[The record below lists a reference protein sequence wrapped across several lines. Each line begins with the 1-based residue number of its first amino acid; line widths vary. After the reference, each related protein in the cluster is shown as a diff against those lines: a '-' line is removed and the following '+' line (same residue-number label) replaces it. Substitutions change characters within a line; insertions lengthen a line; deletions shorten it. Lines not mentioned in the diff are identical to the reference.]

1 MLRTEV
7 GKWKDRAEARDLDLP
22 RIHWGKE
29 KSTERLMR
37 RLDKQMKDEARHQ
50 QWILRNSD
58 LDDPNLENERRYQ
71 RHHLNELLEDLS
83 RSINAANGSDTD
95 SCFHEIFRLCEDL
108 GIRVDEETV
117 ADIEEQL
124 EILELTATTRI
135 LLPKAPEIVIPE
147 LILPSQALLMKKIA
161 DNPASIFAISPR
173 EFEEIIAEIFH
184 QKGFHVELTKQT
196 ADGGRDIIAIHNKL
210 NIHSKYIIECKRYAP
225 ERKVSVELVR
235 SLLGVKTSENAN
247 KAVLATTSSFTSP
260 AKEFAHHN
268 LWHLDLKAYNDVMG
282 WITDYVRESGVS

>member
-1 MLRTEV
+1 MLRKEV
-7 GKWKDRAEARDLDLP
+7 RNWKNRWEARDLHLP

-29 KSTERLMR
+29 QSTERLMR
-37 RLDKQMKDEARHQ
+37 RLDKQMKEDAQHQ
-50 QWILRNSD
+50 QWILRNPD
-58 LDDPNLENERRYQ
+58 LEDPNVENERRYH

-83 RSINAANGSDTD
+83 RSINATNVSDTD

-108 GIRVDEETV
+108 GIRVEEEAV
-117 ADIEEQL
+117 GDIEEQL

-135 LLPKAPEIVIPE
+135 VVPKAPEIVIPE
-147 LILPSQALLMKKIA
+147 LILPSQALLIRKIA

-184 QKGFHVELTKQT
+184 QKGFHVELTRQT

-210 NIHSKYIIECKRYAP
+210 NIRSKYIIECKRYAP

-247 KAVLATTSSFTSP
+247 KA
-260 AKEFAHHN
+260 
-268 LWHLDLKAYNDVMG
+268 
-282 WITDYVRESGVS
+282 